1 MKEVQDFLSS
11 SEQKFLPLNNNY
23 NRNIVLST
31 EDFIYQN
38 HIQTGNLEITQEN
51 FDKYLNILNRN
62 DSYKD
67 NPDKIASEIFVVPPS
82 EIR

>member
-11 SEQKFLPLNNNY
+11 SEQEFLPLNNNY
-23 NRNIVLST
+23 NRNIVLPT

-38 HIQTGNLEITQEN
+38 RIQNENLEITQEN
-51 FDKYLNILNRN
+51 FDKYNNIFYRH

-67 NPDKIASEIFVVPPS
+67 NPDKIASEIFVPPS

>member
-23 NRNIVLST
+23 NRNIVFST

-38 HIQTGNLEITQEN
+38 HIQNEN
-51 FDKYLNILNRN
+51 FDKYFNIFSRH

-67 NPDKIASEIFVVPPS
+67 NPDKITSEIFVVPPS
-82 EIR
+82 EIRC